1 MKLVGYLRGPNY
13 KDQANEIEE
22 WLKSDDAFGENPDI
36 QKFYLDKDGPG
47 SRISS
52 RKSYQKMLDEHSEW
66 DCLVVSSLETLHTD
80 IQNMF
85 NFLAFLLAYKKT
97 IYSVKEGIPFT
108 GFLRGAYSLKE
119 IYDTDTGNYVPRVTA
134 QKAHLDTWIGRPPY
148 GYRIMKLD
156 NDRKVLAPREAE
168 SLVVKLIFKLR
179 AKGASYSAIA
189 NELNSKGIPAT
200 RKGKRWT
207 FRKVMRILDN
217 KVYWGYREI
226 YNDMG
231 DRTWV
236 RHNYPPIVDENLGQK
251 AYRMRAVKKERKK

>member
-1 MKLVGYLRGPNY
+1 MKVVGYLRGMDY
-13 KDQANEIEE
+13 KDQMKKIQE
-22 WLKSDDAFGENPDI
+22 SFDGEI

-47 SRISS
+47 SKISA
-52 RKSYQKMLDEHSEW
+52 RKSYQKMLEEHSTW
-66 DCLVVSSLETLHTD
+66 DCLIVYSLETLHTD

-85 NFLAFLLAYKKT
+85 DFLAFLLAYKKNL
-97 IYSVKEGIPFT
+97 YSISEKISDSDSES
-108 GFLRGAYSLKE
+108 FLLGVYSLKQ
-119 IYDTDTGNYVPRVTA
+119 IYDTSKGDYVPRVTA

-156 NDRKVLAPREAE
+156 NDRKVLVPREAE

-189 NELNSKGIPAT
+189 NELNAKGIPAT

-217 KVYWGYREI
+217 KIYWGYREI

-236 RHNYPPIVDENLGQK
+236 RHNYPLIIDENLGQK